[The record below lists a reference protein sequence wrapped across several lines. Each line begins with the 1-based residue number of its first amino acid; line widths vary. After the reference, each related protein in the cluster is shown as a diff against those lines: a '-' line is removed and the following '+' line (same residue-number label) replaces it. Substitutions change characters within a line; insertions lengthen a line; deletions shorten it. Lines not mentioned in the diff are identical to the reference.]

1 MEGKIVAHVSS
12 GYGPNVINVAL
23 FEQQAKQW
31 EVKMI
36 LPIEDL
42 TFLFPG
48 LRMRRRFRLRG
59 GNSTDK
65 YDAFKSAQ
73 AELLDNGAII

>member
-1 MEGKIVAHVSS
+1 
-12 GYGPNVINVAL
+12 
-23 FEQQAKQW
+23 
-31 EVKMI
+31 MI

-48 LRMRRRFRLRG
+48 LRMGRRFRLRG

-73 AELLDNGAII
+73 AELLDNGAVI